1 MLLTIIVNSY
11 VLSLKLLEYRA
22 DKLNMKFLGYQNV
35 DKSFVHLLF
44 DRKLLDLSDKFYRLE
59 DREAPRS
66 GAAWSRDTTCRYGPP
81 SPFLYSQ
88 STRRGAGERSK
99 SALCLLFNP

>member
-1 MLLTIIVNSY
+1 
-11 VLSLKLLEYRA
+11 
-22 DKLNMKFLGYQNV
+22 MKFLGYQNV

-44 DRKLLDLSDKFYRLE
+44 DRKLLDLSNKFYRLE

>member
-11 VLSLKLLEYRA
+11 VLSVKLLEYRA

-44 DRKLLDLSDKFYRLE
+44 DHKLLDLSDKFYRLE
-59 DREAPRS
+59 DREALRS
-66 GAAWSRDTTCRYGPP
+66 GAAWLRDTTCRYGPP
-81 SPFLYSQ
+81 FPFP
-88 STRRGAGERSK
+88 
-99 SALCLLFNP
+99 LLTKHEKGLVREANPPYLFAF

>member
-44 DRKLLDLSDKFYRLE
+44 DRNLLDLSDKFYRLE

-81 SPFLYSQ
+81 SP
-88 STRRGAGERSK
+88 STHKAREGAGERSK

>member
-11 VLSLKLLEYRA
+11 VLSLKLLECRA

-44 DRKLLDLSDKFYRLE
+44 DRNLLDLSDTFYRLE

-66 GAAWSRDTTCRYGPP
+66 GAALSRDTTCRYGTP
-81 SPFLYSQ
+81 SPVLYSQ
-88 STRRGAGERSK
+88 STRRGW
-99 SALCLLFNP
+99 

>member
-44 DRKLLDLSDKFYRLE
+44 DCKLLDLSDKFYRLE

-66 GAAWSRDTTCRYGPP
+66 GAAWSRDTTCRYDHRPL
-81 SPFLYSQ
+81 S
-88 STRRGAGERSK
+88 STHKAREGAGERSK
-99 SALCLLFNP
+99 ICHIRLLFNP

>member
-44 DRKLLDLSDKFYRLE
+44 DRNLLDLSDEFYRLRIARRR
-59 DREAPRS
+59 DQVQPGHVIQHAVMDHRPLSSTHKARE
-66 GAAWSRDTTCRYGPP
+66 
-81 SPFLYSQ
+81 
-88 STRRGAGERSK
+88 GAGERSK
-99 SALCLLFNP
+99 ICHICLLFNP

>member
-1 MLLTIIVNSY
+1 
-11 VLSLKLLEYRA
+11 
-22 DKLNMKFLGYQNV
+22 MKFLGYQNV

-44 DRKLLDLSDKFYRLE
+44 DRNLLDLSDKFYRLE

>member
-1 MLLTIIVNSY
+1 
-11 VLSLKLLEYRA
+11 
-22 DKLNMKFLGYQNV
+22 MKFLGYQNV

-66 GAAWSRDTTCRYGPP
+66 GAAWSRDTTCRYRPP